1 VRLQERKFK
10 NIVRGLLL
18 VSFLSLLVYLL
29 TFLEYIPRL
38 DGGLPIEIAK
48 FNDNQTSFD
57 FDSLSLFQLYV
68 VLGLTIVWI
77 AMIYI
82 LSWLMR
88 REGIYLALLIY
99 TFSFVGGLGYV
110 NIETN
115 YTLFLSEISDITF
128 TIAAVMIYLKHKIIS

>member
-1 VRLQERKFK
+1 MRLQERKFK

>member
-1 VRLQERKFK
+1 MQERKFK

-48 FNDNQTSFD
+48 FNDNQTSSEV
-57 FDSLSLFQLYV
+57 DSLSVFQIYG

-77 AMIYI
+77 AMSYI

-88 REGIYLALLIY
+88 REGIYLSLLIY
-99 TFSFVGGLGYV
+99 TLPFFDGLGQV

-115 YTLFLSEISDITF
+115 YTQFLSEMSDITF
-128 TIAAVMIYLKHKIIS
+128 TIAAVMIFLKHYIVK